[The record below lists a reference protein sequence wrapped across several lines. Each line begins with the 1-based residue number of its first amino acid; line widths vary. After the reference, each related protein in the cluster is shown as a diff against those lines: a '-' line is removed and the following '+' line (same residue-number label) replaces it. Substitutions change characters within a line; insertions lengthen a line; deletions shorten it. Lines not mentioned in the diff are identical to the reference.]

1 MPAVFEY
8 RVPGSD
14 DSSLLVA
21 AVGQLQPSVTQGTV
35 DTKRAQNV
43 LRPLHEQRAQIG
55 IAFLADIHLRLALT
69 GVSSTGCS
77 SR

>member
-21 AVGQLQPSVTQGTV
+21 AVGQLQPSVKGTV

-69 GVSSTGCS
+69 GVSSPGCS
-77 SR
+77 PR

>member
-1 MPAVFEY
+1 
-8 RVPGSD
+8 
-14 DSSLLVA
+14 
-21 AVGQLQPSVTQGTV
+21 
-35 DTKRAQNV
+35 V